1 MTPNW
6 LVEVAAIH
14 ERDVPETLIAGTAE
28 LGDRKLVL
36 LLWRRS
42 RAWHELRQHEKVARE
57 DGKVLKLLTGHH
69 RRGLR
74 FRDFDE
80 WPLACYGDRLVQR
93 RERHADVKRRVGT
106 DYERDR
112 AADRTEALQLGD
124 DLIGTGL
131 ERDGAIAAL
140 GARHERP
147 RSAGRRVDNRDRH
160 AGQDRTGIVRDDPA
174 DVRAYLRLQ
183 GRVPQHPTQCEDGER
198 PDAIHV
204 SCFRHVSIHRRIAQK
219 VSRRSPTL
227 KIRNVLVVLVTDV
240 FVQFFVGWHE

>member
-1 MTPNW
+1 MTPDW

-80 WPLACYGDRLVQR
+80 WPLACHGDRLVQR
-93 RERHADVKRRVGT
+93 RERHADVERRVRA
-106 DYERDR
+106 DHERDR
-112 AADRTEALQLGD
+112 ATDRPEALQLGD

-131 ERDGAIAAL
+131 ERDGAIAAVR
-140 GARHERP
+140 ARDERP
-147 RSAGRRVDNRDRH
+147 SPPGRRVRNRDRH
-160 AGQDRTGIVRDDPA
+160 AGEDSTGVVCDDPA
-174 DVRAYLRLQ
+174 DVRTYRRLH
-183 GRVPQHPTQCEDGER
+183 GG
-198 PDAIHV
+198 
-204 SCFRHVSIHRRIAQK
+204 
-219 VSRRSPTL
+219 
-227 KIRNVLVVLVTDV
+227 
-240 FVQFFVGWHE
+240 VQ